1 MSLTLEEQRNNL
13 KDFVTNGPQQFSA
26 KKAIFA
32 TLNTLIDLRLE
43 VEKGPVGANNDRV
56 AELLAAALGESPTLK
71 R

>member
-13 KDFVTNGPQQFSA
+13 KNFVTNGPQQFNT
-26 KKAIFA
+26 KRAIFA

-43 VEKGPVGANNDRV
+43 IEKGPTGYNEDRV
-56 AELLAAALGESPTLK
+56 AELLAAALGDSPTLK